1 MDIDRSQARPRGCF
15 NCGKIG
21 HLAQACPEPRHPRT
35 NIRNISA
42 PEVDE
47 LVKERDE
54 LREELEELRALKE
67 GNGKSA
73 QRAQDF
79 AKGPE

>member
-1 MDIDRSQARPRGCF
+1 
-15 NCGKIG
+15 
-21 HLAQACPEPRHPRT
+21 
-35 NIRNISA
+35 
-42 PEVDE
+42 VDE

-54 LREELEELRALKE
+54 LHKELEELRALKE

>member
-21 HLAQACPEPRHPRT
+21 HLAQACPEPHHPQT
-35 NIRNISA
+35 DIGNISA
-42 PEVDE
+42 SEVDK

-54 LREELEELRALKE
+54 LRKELEELQALKE
-67 GNGKSA
+67 GSGNVPSHS
-73 QRAQDF
+73 F
-79 AKGPE
+79 P